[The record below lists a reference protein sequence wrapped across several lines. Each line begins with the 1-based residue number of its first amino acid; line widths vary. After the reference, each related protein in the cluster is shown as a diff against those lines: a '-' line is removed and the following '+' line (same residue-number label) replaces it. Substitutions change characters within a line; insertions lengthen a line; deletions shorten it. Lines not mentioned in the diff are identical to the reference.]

1 MVKPAPDAPEKPDVP
16 DAKESADKKEAK
28 DSDDVDISK
37 DPAAAAVLKALPCK
51 VEDWQCWAKLAD
63 AENAKAKSASKN
75 AIAKNLKPSAPG
87 APPNGG
93 VTTTVPSTPPAPGST
108 APSANTAPA
117 STHVGPD
124 AAALAAL
131 EREELDD
138 LTKRATKAATGLES
152 VRATREAQ
160 GQHLPTD
167 IDARATK

>member
-1 MVKPAPDAPEKPDVP
+1 
-16 DAKESADKKEAK
+16 
-28 DSDDVDISK
+28 
-37 DPAAAAVLKALPCK
+37 
-51 VEDWQCWAKLAD
+51 
-63 AENAKAKSASKN
+63 
-75 AIAKNLKPSAPG
+75 LKPSAPG

-93 VTTTVPSTPPAPGST
+93 VTTTVPAAPPAPGST
-108 APSANTAPA
+108 TPGANTAPA
-117 STHVGPD
+117 ATHVGPD

-167 IDARATK
+167 IDASRDKMKILMQQANTAIASGNVFAGQKFIDLAEVEIKKQEKFIGQ